1 MRVLIIT
8 GSRAIADEHRA
19 GGPDTEPVAWAREY
33 LRRAMAVLD
42 PAADL
47 IIVGDARGVDAVA
60 RAEARA
66 RGLRLHVYA
75 LDGFARSLSSAG
87 GVWRWAPE
95 GVARPLPGSEDYR
108 RWPLE
113 RNAAMVRAV
122 VSLAAQGHAVRGVA
136 LYAPWARSG
145 GTRHTAAAMERAG
158 LQCSWL
164 VCPVR
169 PPPAHRV
176 GGGL

>member
-1 MRVLIIT
+1 MKALVVT
-8 GSRAIADEHRA
+8 GSRAIADEHCE

-33 LRRAMAVLD
+33 LCRAFDVLD
-42 PAADL
+42 PVADL
-47 IIVGDARGVDAVA
+47 VIVGDARGVDQVA
-60 RAEARA
+60 RAEARK

-75 LDGFARSLSSAG
+75 LDGFARSITSAG

-95 GVARPLPGSEDYR
+95 GVARPLPGSEEYR

-113 RNAAMVRAV
+113 RNAAMVRAG
-122 VSLAAQGHAVRGVA
+122 VSLAAQGHEVHVVA

-145 GTRHTAAAMERAG
+145 GTRHTAAAMQRAG
-158 LQCSWL
+158 IPCEWL